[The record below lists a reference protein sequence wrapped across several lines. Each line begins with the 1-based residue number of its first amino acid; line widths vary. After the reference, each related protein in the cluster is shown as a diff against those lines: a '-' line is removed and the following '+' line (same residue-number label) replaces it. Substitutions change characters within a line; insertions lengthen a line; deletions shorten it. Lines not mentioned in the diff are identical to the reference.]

1 MRSHH
6 GRVSRRAC
14 APHSAGVILS
24 AAKDPYLSAAA
35 DEDAAPS
42 QAQDDTLRVKVCN
55 ALRPTVFRLP
65 KAGSSQREYEDAV
78 AWSRR
83 APRYA
88 VADGASASAFARLW
102 AHLLAHAYSGG
113 HLRADHLE
121 DDLATVQAR
130 WASLVERRRLPWYA
144 QEQVRRGAFAALV
157 GLDLRPDGRWA
168 ALAVGDCCLFQV
180 RQGALIAAFPLD
192 SAADFSQR
200 PLLLGSRAAANA
212 GLRRAGAIGTAGG
225 DWRSGDVF
233 LLMSD
238 ALAGTFLERCQAD
251 PAAALA
257 ALDFV
262 PTASGFRAWV
272 NGLRAERHL
281 RNDDVSLVW
290 VQVGADATA

>member
-1 MRSHH
+1 
-6 GRVSRRAC
+6 VQLA
-14 APHSAGVILS
+14 
-24 AAKDPYLSAAA
+24 
-35 DEDAAPS
+35 
-42 QAQDDTLRVKVCN
+42 
-55 ALRPTVFRLP
+55 VFRRP
-65 KAGSSQREYEDAV
+65 KAGSTEREYEDAV

-102 AHLLAHAYSGG
+102 AHLLAHAYAAGW
-113 HLRADHLE
+113 LRAAQLE

-130 WASLVERRRLPWYA
+130 WAVLVERRRLPWYA

-157 GLDLRPDGRWA
+157 GLELRPAGDWV
-168 ALAVGDCCLFQV
+168 ALAVGDSCLFQL
-180 RQGALIAAFPLD
+180 RQGALICAFPLQT
-192 SAADFSQR
+192 AADFNQR
-200 PLLLGSRAAANA
+200 PLLLGSRAAANTA
-212 GLRRAGAIGTAGG
+212 LRSAGAIGTAAGEWRPG
-225 DWRSGDVF
+225 DAF

-238 ALAGTFLERCQAD
+238 ALAGTFLARSQAE